1 MLMPVSKMTVVVALG
16 LVVQVAAAVM
26 PAPMKGKAPEL
37 AGKEK
42 EWINAPGGPLHLKDR
57 QGMVTIVH
65 FWTFGCINCK
75 RNLPIYD
82 RWAKRFAGRPVEI
95 IGIHTP
101 EFPVEAVAKN
111 VERKVL
117 EFGITYPVLLDPDQV
132 NWRRW
137 NQQFWP
143 AVYLIDKKGMV
154 RYRWDGEMN
163 YGNLDGERKMTSL
176 IETLLREEDR

>member
-1 MLMPVSKMTVVVALG
+1 MLMRESK
-16 LVVQVAAAVM
+16 LVTVAAGFLLSVQAFAAVL
-26 PAPMKGKAPEL
+26 PISMKGKAPEL
-37 AGKEK
+37 SGKTK
-42 EWINAPGGPLHLKDR
+42 DWINADPIQLKDR
-57 QGMVTIVH
+57 QGMVTIIH

-82 RWAKRFAGRPVEI
+82 RWAKKFAGTQVEI
-95 IGIHTP
+95 VGIHTP
-101 EFPVEAVAKN
+101 EFPAEAIPKN
-111 VERKVL
+111 VEQKVK

-137 NQQFWP
+137 SQQFWP

-176 IETLLREEDR
+176 IESLLKEEAP